1 MNKAI
6 YTKTQFDPSNQEER
20 RLRIGSSDAPVITR
34 TAPFQNQIHNTWLGL
49 WQIKTGK
56 SLAPDLSENEAVQ
69 WGLDMEDTVRMRA
82 KKHLGVEL
90 RKAGETFYHKT
101 YPFLCAHPDSIIKGK
116 KEIGEIKCPGM
127 GTMMKM
133 GEDLENFLD
142 SYKAQGI
149 HQLLVMDKMKAVQF
163 YVQYPQKRLKV
174 YRMERDDRAIDNY
187 LQLALA
193 FWELVEKEIPPEPQ
207 TEVEANQSY
216 FKHNKEYMPFNP
228 NVAENVRRLMD
239 IEAAETEISEEKKKL
254 RLEIKKA
261 IGRYAGMEWQYSDEN
276 VQLQRYVR
284 PSFNEDSFFE
294 KESDE
299 TITDYSVTSIDKSLL
314 RKENRELYDKHS
326 KTKEI
331 TRLVLPKK

>member
-1 MNKAI
+1 
-6 YTKTQFDPSNQEER
+6 
-20 RLRIGSSDAPVITR
+20 
-34 TAPFQNQIHNTWLGL
+34 
-49 WQIKTGK
+49 
-56 SLAPDLSENEAVQ
+56 
-69 WGLDMEDTVRMRA
+69 
-82 KKHLGVEL
+82 
-90 RKAGETFYHKT
+90 
-101 YPFLCAHPDSIIKGK
+101 
-116 KEIGEIKCPGM
+116 
-127 GTMMKM
+127 
-133 GEDLENFLD
+133 
-142 SYKAQGI
+142 
-149 HQLLVMDKMKAVQF
+149 MDKMKAVQF

-216 FKHNKEYMPFNP
+216 FNHNKVYMPFDSK
-228 NVAENVRRLMD
+228 VGENVKRLMD
-239 IEAAETEISEEKKKL
+239 LEVAEKHISDEKKKL
-254 RLEIKKA
+254 RLAVKKA
-261 IGRYAGMEWQYSDEN
+261 IARNAGMDWPHSNEN

-299 TITDYSVTSIDKSLL
+299 TINDYSVTSIDKSLL

-326 KTKEI
+326 ETKEI

>member
-1 MNKAI
+1 MTKVI
-6 YTKTQFDPSNQEER
+6 YTKTQFDPSDQEER

-56 SLAPDLSENEAVQ
+56 ALAPDLSENEAVQ

-82 KKHLGVEL
+82 KRHLGVEL
-90 RKAGETFYHKT
+90 RKAGETFYHKK
-101 YPFLCAHPDSIIKGK
+101 YPFLCAHPDSVIKGI

-133 GEDLENFLD
+133 GENLENFMD

-193 FWELVEKEIPPEPQ
+193 FWELVESDIPPEPQ
-207 TEVEANQSY
+207 TEVEANTSY
-216 FKHNKEYMPFNP
+216 FHHQKEYMAYNEDI
-228 NVAENVRRLMD
+228 ARNVRD
-239 IEAAETEISEEKKKL
+239 IMIFEMQESEINEKKKKL
-254 RLEIKKA
+254 RLEVKKA
-261 IGRYAGMEWQYSDEN
+261 IGKFAGMTWDKDSN
-276 VQLQRYVR
+276 VQLQRYER
-284 PSFNEDSFFE
+284 PTFNEDSFFD

-299 TITDYSVTSIDKSLL
+299 TIKDYSIMSIDKTLL

-326 KTKEI
+326 ETKEI